1 MKRPDSANGARRPTI
16 REVAAR
22 AGVSHQTVSRVING
36 DGYVAVA
43 TRARV
48 LQAIRQLNFV
58 PNAIARSLSSRRSHT
73 LGVVSNDISDH
84 SFAEMAAGAELEAR
98 RHGFYLII
106 GSVEDGSPDDEEAYL
121 RLMQQRRIDGL
132 IVARPRLRP
141 ASRRLL
147 AAIADSIPTV
157 AIASRLEALRLH
169 SVDIDNRGGGRMA
182 AAHLI
187 EKGHRAI
194 ATITGPLDWPSAQ
207 ARMEGAREALRD
219 AGITT
224 ELLVATSGE
233 WGVDGGRAAMSQLLE
248 SGRTFTAL
256 FAQSDLLALGA
267 MAELQARRLSVPG
280 DVSVIG
286 YDDIPVAQY
295 LSPALTTVRQP
306 MPEVGARAVRFLV
319 EELANPNRT
328 RRRHQLV
335 DVSLVVR
342 DSVASPAR
350 PRGRAQ
356 ARNVATTPLVG
367 RRTSSS

>member
-1 MKRPDSANGARRPTI
+1 MRHPDAANRGRPTI
-16 REVAAR
+16 REVAAS
-22 AGVSHQTVSRVING
+22 AGVSYQTVSRVINS
-36 DGYVAVA
+36 DGYVAEA
-43 TRARV
+43 TRAKV
-48 LQAIRQLNFV
+48 LEAIRALNFV
-58 PNAIARSLSSRRSHT
+58 PNGIARSLSSRRSHT

-147 AAIADSIPTV
+147 AGIADSIPTV
-157 AIASRLEALRLH
+157 AIASRLEAPRLH

-182 AAHLI
+182 TAHLI
-187 EKGHRAI
+187 EQGHRAI

-207 ARMEGAREALRD
+207 ARMEGAQEALRN
-219 AGITT
+219 AGIGIK
-224 ELLVATSGE
+224 LQVVTSTE
-233 WGVDGGRAAMSQLLE
+233 WGVESGRAAMSKLLE

-267 MAELQARRLSVPG
+267 MAELQARNLSVPG
-280 DVSVIG
+280 DVSVVG
-286 YDDIPVAQY
+286 YDDIPVARY
-295 LSPALTTVRQP
+295 MTPALTTVHQP
-306 MPEVGARAVRFLV
+306 MPEVGARAVRLLV
-319 EELANPNRT
+319 NELSASPRAGRA

-350 PRGRAQ
+350 ARAR
-356 ARNVATTPLVG
+356 ARV
-367 RRTSSS
+367 R